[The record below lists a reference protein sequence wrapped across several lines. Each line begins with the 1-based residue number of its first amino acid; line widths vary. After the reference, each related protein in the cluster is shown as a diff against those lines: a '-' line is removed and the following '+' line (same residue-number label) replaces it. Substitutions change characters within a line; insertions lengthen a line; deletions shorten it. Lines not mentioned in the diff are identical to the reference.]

1 MTPFHKGGSVGSDI
15 SDSIHVL
22 MMMKT
27 KVKWWKVISFS
38 CGCIF
43 IFCFRVQGGELF
55 DRIVEKGSYTE
66 KDASDLIRQVLLAVD
81 YLHGQGIVHRDL
93 KVSMPLTLLWWFLY
107 DVFFSRQRPR
117 RFSLNKNLNKV
128 KAIKLIPEK
137 IIKSFLSIHFSKEAI
152 LILYYLIKRLK
163 F

>member
-15 SDSIHVL
+15 YDSIRVL
-22 MMMKT
+22 MMKT

-38 CGCIF
+38 CIF

-117 RFSLNKNLNKV
+117 RFSLNKNLNKS
-128 KAIKLIPEK
+128 KAVKLILEK
-137 IIKSFLSIHFSKEAI
+137 TIKSFLSIHFSKEAI
-152 LILYYLIKRLK
+152 LILYYLSKRLK